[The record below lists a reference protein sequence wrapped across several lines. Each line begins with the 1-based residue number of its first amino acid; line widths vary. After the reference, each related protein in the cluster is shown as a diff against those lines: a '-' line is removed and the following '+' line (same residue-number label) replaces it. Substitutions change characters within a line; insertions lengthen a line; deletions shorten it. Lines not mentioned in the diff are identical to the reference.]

1 LRYLSVCS
9 GIEAVSVAWQPL
21 GWQPAMFAEVDPF
34 CAWLLRSRYRAS
46 RPMHMPS
53 PHDAPTRKEA
63 KQRAAAIRNI
73 VALPADGAVIN
84 AGDFTRIGV
93 ADVEAIDLLAGG
105 TPCQSFSVAGKR
117 AGLDDPRG
125 NLTIEFARLAGRLR
139 PVWLVWENVPG
150 VLSIDDGRTFGAF
163 LGMLVECGY
172 GIAYRVLDA
181 QFTGVPQRRRR
192 VFVVGHLGDWR
203 GPAAVLLE
211 RSGLSG
217 YPPPRREARK
227 GVAGGV
233 EVGPVGG
240 RLTDTAPTIDAGCK
254 DGFIRNQLGV
264 GVLASTDEISHCLNA
279 GGMGSQ
285 DFETE
290 TLLSV
295 FQDSQFGVK
304 EYPTA
309 GSMRAGR
316 IPEHQMVVHSLSADG
331 FDASEDGTGRGT
343 PMVPVAICTAHTQSN
358 GSGFYDDVAHTLE
371 SGGAQAVAFA
381 QNTRDEVRLYGGDGK
396 TVGALAAQPGA
407 KQQSYV
413 AFSAKDYGADADDV
427 APTLRSMGHD
437 RSHANGGGQ
446 VAIAFAQNQEG
457 DVLSGDVMHS
467 LGTNAN
473 ATSRNAPTVA
483 FTLHGND
490 GTTSTASPTEVAG
503 SVRTRAPG
511 SIENSSTTAVVQEQ
525 SVAWSGE
532 LTAST
537 DVAGTLQRGG
547 EGGRVDGVMT
557 PQMAVRRLTPRECER
572 LQGFPDDYTL
582 VEYRGKLAADGPR
595 YKALGNSMAVP
606 VMRWIGERIAAVDA
620 ILRDRHGNGRVR

>member
-1 LRYLSVCS
+1 MKYLSVCS
-9 GIEAVSVAWQPL
+9 GIEAVSVAWGSL
-21 GWQPAMFAEVDPF
+21 GWQPAMFAEIDPF
-34 CAWLLRSRYRAS
+34 CCWLLRSRYRAS
-46 RPMHMPS
+46 RPLYMPS
-53 PHDAPTRKEA
+53 PHDAASRKEA
-63 KQRAAAIRNI
+63 KQRAAAIRNV

-84 AGDFTRIGV
+84 AGDFTKIG
-93 ADVEAIDLLAGG
+93 AEDVGAIDLLAGG

-163 LGMLVECGY
+163 LGMLVELGY

-181 QFTGVPQRRRR
+181 QHFGVPQRRRR
-192 VFVVGHLGDWR
+192 VFVVGHLGGWR

-211 RSGLSG
+211 RHSLSG
-217 YPPPRREARK
+217 YPPPRREARQ

-233 EVGPVGG
+233 EVGPSGG

-254 DGFIRNQLGV
+254 DGFIRSQLGV
-264 GVLASTDEISHCLNA
+264 GVLSSTDEISHCLNA
-279 GGMGSQ
+279 GGMGRQ

-290 TLLSV
+290 TLI
-295 FQDSQFGVK
+295 
-304 EYPTA
+304 A
-309 GSMRAGR
+309 HA
-316 IPEHQMVVHSLSADG
+316 LSADG

-343 PMVPVAICTAHTQSN
+343 PVVPVAICTAHTQSN
-358 GSGFYDDVAHTLE
+358 GSGFSDDVAHTLE

-381 QNTRDEVRLYGGDGK
+381 QNSRDEVRLHGGDGK

-407 KQQSYV
+407 KQQSYI
-413 AFSAKDYGADADDV
+413 AFSAKDYGADADNV
-427 APTLRSMGHD
+427 APTLRGMGHD

-446 VAIAFAQNQEG
+446 VAIAFTQNQEG
-457 DVLSGDVMHS
+457 DVLSGDVMQS

-473 ATSRNAPTVA
+473 ATGRNAPTVA
-483 FTLHGND
+483 FTLHGSD
-490 GTTSTASPTEVAG
+490 GTVSAASSTDIAG
-503 SVRTRAPG
+503 SLRTRAPG
-511 SIENSSTTAVVQEQ
+511 SIENSSTIAVLQDQ
-525 SVAWSGE
+525 PVAWSGE

-537 DVAGTLQRGG
+537 DIAGTLQRGG

-620 ILRDRHGNGRVR
+620 ILRDSPGAGRVR